1 MTTWLGSSCRLTAC
15 CSSSRKKSDIRPQ
28 EIYFKVHKMWKRVK
42 NKLNKIGAGTIKKK
56 HYSKR
61 PIPLKTTQAHIAT
74 GVLYTAWH
82 YIHDTGSSVF
92 FFAQHFGATALFIR
106 LLACP
111 AKLELRQPEKMP
123 TTDRRSQGPNH
134 MQMFSF
140 WRPMAWLAL
149 RRWPTQSWSLNI
161 NVNSKC
167 CKKKT

>member
-1 MTTWLGSSCRLTAC
+1 
-15 CSSSRKKSDIRPQ
+15 
-28 EIYFKVHKMWKRVK
+28 MWKRVK
-42 NKLNKIGAGTIKKK
+42 NKLNKIGAGTIKK
-56 HYSKR
+56 HHSKR
-61 PIPLKTTQAHIAT
+61 PIPLKTKQAHIAT

-167 CKKKT
+167 CKKKKNNNLPYIINKLRKADVFLKKKALGWKKKCGQSKVK

>member
-1 MTTWLGSSCRLTAC
+1 
-15 CSSSRKKSDIRPQ
+15 
-28 EIYFKVHKMWKRVK
+28 MWKRVK

-56 HYSKR
+56 HHSKR

-111 AKLELRQPEKMP
+111 AKLVLRQATRKNANNGQTVTRTEPHANVFILKTHGLTCFKTMTYAKLKLKHKRQFKM
-123 TTDRRSQGPNH
+123 
-134 MQMFSF
+134 
-140 WRPMAWLAL
+140 L
-149 RRWPTQSWSLNI
+149 
-161 NVNSKC
+161 
-167 CKKKT
+167 